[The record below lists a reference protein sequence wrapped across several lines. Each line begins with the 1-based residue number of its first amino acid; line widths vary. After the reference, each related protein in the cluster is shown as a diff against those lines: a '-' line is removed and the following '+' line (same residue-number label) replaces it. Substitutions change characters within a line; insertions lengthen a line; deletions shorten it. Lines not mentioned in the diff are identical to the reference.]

1 MSIGKADGSVTRQI
15 TGVAAGSED
24 TDAVNVAQLKALDE
38 KKLDKA
44 EFTEYKKETAATL
57 SLMQKAT
64 DNLADTKANV
74 ALDNISEDGKTVV
87 RDLAKESVKVIA
99 GTNTTVTEGTDGNA
113 KTYAVDVV
121 TDGAVA
127 SGDTGIV
134 TGGTVYS
141 EVRPASDGTY
151 VKTANT
157 TAANLAVLDT
167 QVDQNAKDIKANT
180 DAIGTT
186 ADGNYVKASNSVGEN
201 LGALDTQVA
210 ALAGA
215 TGADMA
221 ALGTR
226 VSNLDGKVE
235 KVGAGAAALAAL
247 HPLDTDSKF
256 TMGAGFGNY
265 RSENAM
271 ALGMFYRPNDQVMFS
286 MGGSMGNGE
295 NLLNVGVSFALDKGV
310 TTSKAAMAK
319 KIAEQE
325 EKIQTLEAR
334 LAALEAKLAK

>member
-121 TDGAVA
+121 TDGA
-127 SGDTGIV
+127 
-134 TGGTVYS
+134 
-141 EVRPASDGTY
+141 
-151 VKTANT
+151 
-157 TAANLAVLDT
+157 
-167 QVDQNAKDIKANT
+167 
-180 DAIGTT
+180 
-186 ADGNYVKASNSVGEN
+186 
-201 LGALDTQVA
+201 
-210 ALAGA
+210 
-215 TGADMA
+215 
-221 ALGTR
+221 
-226 VSNLDGKVE
+226 
-235 KVGAGAAALAAL
+235 AALAAL

-271 ALGMFYRPNDQVMFS
+271 ALGMFYRPNDQVMF
-286 MGGSMGNGE
+286 SMGNGE

>member
-1 MSIGKADGSVTRQI
+1 MVSRFFLSCGCSSPVARFSVPFCTFSSSGSEASVASGVAGYDPATNAASTDTTATWKSTHAALSIGKADGSVTRQI

-121 TDGAVA
+121 TDGA
-127 SGDTGIV
+127 
-134 TGGTVYS
+134 
-141 EVRPASDGTY
+141 
-151 VKTANT
+151 
-157 TAANLAVLDT
+157 
-167 QVDQNAKDIKANT
+167 
-180 DAIGTT
+180 
-186 ADGNYVKASNSVGEN
+186 
-201 LGALDTQVA
+201 
-210 ALAGA
+210 
-215 TGADMA
+215 
-221 ALGTR
+221 
-226 VSNLDGKVE
+226 
-235 KVGAGAAALAAL
+235 AALAAL

-271 ALGMFYRPNDQVMFS
+271 TLGMFYRPNDQVMFS

>member
-1 MSIGKADGSVTRQI
+1 MVSRFFLSCGCSSPVARFSVPFCTFSNSGSEASVASGVAGYDPATNAASTDTTATWKSTHAALSIGKADGSVTRQI

-121 TDGAVA
+121 TDGA
-127 SGDTGIV
+127 
-134 TGGTVYS
+134 
-141 EVRPASDGTY
+141 
-151 VKTANT
+151 
-157 TAANLAVLDT
+157 
-167 QVDQNAKDIKANT
+167 
-180 DAIGTT
+180 
-186 ADGNYVKASNSVGEN
+186 
-201 LGALDTQVA
+201 
-210 ALAGA
+210 
-215 TGADMA
+215 
-221 ALGTR
+221 
-226 VSNLDGKVE
+226 
-235 KVGAGAAALAAL
+235 AALAAL

-271 ALGMFYRPNDQVMFS
+271 ALGMFYRPNDQVMF
-286 MGGSMGNGE
+286 SMGNGE

>member
-121 TDGAVA
+121 TDGA
-127 SGDTGIV
+127 
-134 TGGTVYS
+134 
-141 EVRPASDGTY
+141 
-151 VKTANT
+151 
-157 TAANLAVLDT
+157 
-167 QVDQNAKDIKANT
+167 
-180 DAIGTT
+180 
-186 ADGNYVKASNSVGEN
+186 
-201 LGALDTQVA
+201 
-210 ALAGA
+210 
-215 TGADMA
+215 
-221 ALGTR
+221 
-226 VSNLDGKVE
+226 
-235 KVGAGAAALAAL
+235 AALAAL
-247 HPLDTDSKF
+247 HPLDTDSKL